1 MGNIE
6 PGPIR
11 QRGLLRPIS
20 QSGSDPEKI
29 TLIGSEPGR
38 AADPHRIIGDHDRKT
53 AADDPEQ
60 KTAQDEDQA
69 PRTDSTDGD
78 QDEPPDASRPDGKRT
93 KGR

>member
-20 QSGSDPEKI
+20 QSGSDPEKN
-29 TLIGSEPGR
+29 TLFGSDPGR
-38 AADPHRIIGDHDRKT
+38 AATPHRISRRTPPNVAQDGR
-53 AADDPEQ
+53 AADTDGD
-60 KTAQDEDQA
+60 KD

-78 QDEPPDASRPDGKRT
+78 RQRT
-93 KGR
+93 ERHTTQI